1 MFVCTRAR
9 LALRKSSKKE
19 SVGSGGFGVAQ
30 GIHMKKNHRHPPS
43 GTQCSRAR
51 HIVRCRSPKS
61 CKSWYGH
68 NVSRREENVG
78 ARLCC
83 AVLCCVVCCGVE
95 GDTFIAPAQMYR
107 KLFEICRSSD
117 QPANAGSALL
127 RLGPAVGVRDNV
139 WNLSDG
145 WINVCIAMDK
155 QIHSSAPKKQMVGGF

>member
-1 MFVCTRAR
+1 MCICVCVHAFSISVKEIIKKGKRGQWWVWGRTRNTHEKESQAPTFWYSVFTRATYC
-9 LALRKSSKKE
+9 ALSTPKVLQELVR
-19 SVGSGGFGVAQ
+19 
-30 GIHMKKNHRHPPS
+30 P
-43 GTQCSRAR
+43 QC
-51 HIVRCRSPKS
+51 VTE
-61 CKSWYGH
+61 G
-68 NVSRREENVG
+68 RECG
-78 ARLCC
+78 CS